1 MKRKWVLW
9 SILAT
14 LVLAIVVHVI
24 AIMALP
30 YVMMNVQM
38 SINTAK
44 KSVNVVSKAGR
55 ASAAVRTAA
64 VRPNAD
70 MYMSNFVYDLSKGP
84 VLFTAPVPADH
95 YWSVSYFASNS
106 DNFFVINDKQVKSNP
121 VKVLLIAKGMKY
133 TNPDNAV
140 VVTSPSIKGIG
151 VIRQA
156 IPGPDRLKEAEDL
169 QNQAAITLPNT
180 P

>member
-14 LVLAIVVHVI
+14 LVLAIVVHV
-24 AIMALP
+24 ATIMAVP
-30 YVMMNVQM
+30 YVMMNTQM
-38 SINTAK
+38 SINTK
-44 KSVNVVSKAGR
+44 SKSVNVVSKATR
-55 ASAAVRTAA
+55 ASAAIRTAA

-84 VLFTAPVPADH
+84 VLFTAQVPVDH
-95 YWSVSYFASNS
+95 YWSVSYFANNS
-106 DNFFVINDKQVKSNP
+106 DNFFVINDTQVKSNP
-121 VKVLLIAKGMKY
+121 VKILLISDGMKY
-133 TNPDNAV
+133 SNPDNAL
-140 VVTSPSIKGIG
+140 VVTSPSIRGIG

-156 IPGPDRLKEAEDL
+156 IPGADRLKELADL
-169 QNQAAITLPNT
+169 QNQATISLPNA

>member
-9 SILAT
+9 SILVT
-14 LVLAIVVHVI
+14 LVLAITVHVV
-24 AIMALP
+24 AITALP
-30 YVMMNVQM
+30 YLMMNAQM

-44 KSVNVVSKAGR
+44 KSVNVVSKAAR
-55 ASAAVRTAA
+55 ASAAIRTAA

-84 VLFTAPVPADH
+84 VLFTAPVPVDH

-106 DNFFVINDKQVKSNP
+106 DNFFVINDTQVKSTP
-121 VKVLLIAKGMKY
+121 VKILLISDGMKY
-133 TNPDNAV
+133 SNPDNAM
-140 VVTSPSIKGIG
+140 VVTSPSIRGIG

-156 IPGPDRLKEAEDL
+156 IPGADRLQEAADL
-169 QNQAAITLPNT
+169 QNQATISLPDT